1 MKNVLKYFFILLT
14 VTFFTSC
21 SSDDNAEITDVE
33 TSELTNEANI
43 SDDILAL
50 VNQHRAGIGLSSLSK
65 NITAEELAI
74 DHTRYMISIN
84 QINHDNFNQRG
95 NVLSDQ
101 ENATGTAENV
111 ARFYTDAQSVVN
123 GWLNSSGHREN
134 IEGNYMYTGI
144 SAIKDQDGKYYY
156 TQLFYR

>member
-1 MKNVLKYFFILLT
+1 MKRVLKFFYITLT
-14 VTFFTSC
+14 VITIASC
-21 SSDDNAEITDVE
+21 SSEDDTVVTDGE
-33 TSELTNEANI
+33 TTELINETNI
-43 SDDILAL
+43 SDAILVL
-50 VNQHRAGIGLSSLSK
+50 VNQHRQSLGLSPLSK
-65 NITAEELAI
+65 NGTAEQLAI
-74 DHTRYMISIN
+74 DHTKYMISVN
-84 QINHDNFNQRG
+84 QINHDHLNQRG

-111 ARFYTDAQSVVN
+111 ARFYTDAQSVVE

-144 SAIKDQDGKYYY
+144 SAIKDQNGRYYY